1 MRSLKLTM
9 ETQTTTSYTR
19 HLMVPT
25 RRISVVSSMMGTP
38 RKKRTQRR
46 RRRTRKNMTPGRRSS
61 QAVIKAERRTEV
73 R

>member
-38 RKKRTQRR
+38 RKRTQRR
-46 RRRTRKNMTPGRRSS
+46 RRRTRKNMTPGRRAS

>member
-1 MRSLKLTM
+1 
-9 ETQTTTSYTR
+9 
-19 HLMVPT
+19 MVPT

-38 RKKRTQRR
+38 RKKRRQRR